1 MLWSEEFLSKASFMA
16 LLWGWRRQG
25 CIRHLVGLWKVRQK
39 RNKGGR
45 MNEAEFLGY
54 LVLAIITLGGF
65 VAVIVK
71 FVQPI
76 NDLRIVIQKLNDC
89 IEALRNDNDAQN
101 RRIEKHGEQIDDL
114 NNRVGKMETKM
125 EHIHKSG

>member
-1 MLWSEEFLSKASFMA
+1 
-16 LLWGWRRQG
+16 
-25 CIRHLVGLWKVRQK
+25 
-39 RNKGGR
+39 

-76 NDLRIVIQKLNDC
+76 NDLRVVIQKLNDC
-89 IEALRNDNDAQN
+89 IETLRNDSNAQN

-114 NNRVGKMETKM
+114 NNRVGKIETKI
-125 EHIHKSG
+125 EHTYKSV